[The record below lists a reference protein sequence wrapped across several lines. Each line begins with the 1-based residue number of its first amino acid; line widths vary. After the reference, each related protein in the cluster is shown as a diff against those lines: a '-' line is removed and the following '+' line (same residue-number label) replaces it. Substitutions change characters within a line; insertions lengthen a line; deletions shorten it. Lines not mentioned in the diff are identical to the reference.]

1 MNPHTSKSNHHK
13 TMKAKTKDIC
23 IGATCLAMLAALI
36 IGSGD
41 PTPESNLTAYWL
53 GEAVCFAVIVAG
65 AFILR
70 AIYKTSTNNQ

>member
-1 MNPHTSKSNHHK
+1 
-13 TMKAKTKDIC
+13 MKAKTKDIC
-23 IGATCLAMLAALI
+23 IEATCLAMLAALI

-65 AFILR
+65 AFLLR
-70 AIYKTSTNNQ
+70 HFYKTSVK